1 MKRNFKN
8 ISAALVVMAFT
19 AKAGAV
25 PTDPGKEALAV
36 KELRADSP
44 VVQAKGQKV
53 FVNLLNLEGE
63 SVTVKVVDS
72 ENRVL
77 YLQRFEETQV
87 VEKAFSFEQAYSG
100 TYSVVVRNGED
111 LYSASVSVSR

>member
-8 ISAALVVMAFT
+8 FSAALVLMAVT

-25 PTDPGKEALAV
+25 TTDPVKDPVVV
-36 KELRADSP
+36 KEIKAGTP
-44 VVQAKGQKV
+44 VVQTKGQKV

-63 SVTVKVVDS
+63 SVTVKVLDS
-72 ENRVL
+72 EDRVL
-77 YLQRFEETQV
+77 YLQSFEQTPV

-111 LYSASVSVSR
+111 LYSASVRVSR